1 MPKRVDLVQQRR
13 AISSAAISVID
24 RTGLEG
30 ARLRDVARAAS
41 VTTGAVTHYFDSK
54 DAVLEA
60 ALGEIVQRTLKRMES
75 RRVASA
81 PGDVEAFIRR
91 VSAYLPID
99 EQSRKEW
106 RVWMAFWGRAIADER
121 LRTIHRNYYDEIIET
136 VIGPLQLLRSGRPKL
151 SRRRLR
157 KYADASIAAID
168 GVSTRATLEP
178 ELWPVSRQRETVAEL
193 LRPMLGTFVR
203 E

>member
-1 MPKRVDLVQQRR
+1 MPKRVDLVGQRR

-60 ALGEIVQRTLKRMES
+60 ALAEIVQRTLKRMES
-75 RRVASA
+75 RRDSRA
-81 PGDVEAFIRR
+81 PQDVDPFIRR
-91 VSAYLPID
+91 VSAYLPVD

-106 RVWMAFWGRAIADER
+106 RVWLAFWGRAIADER
-121 LRTIHRNYYDEIIET
+121 LRTIHSNYYAKIVETMIE
-136 VIGPLQLLRSGRPKL
+136 PLQLLRSGRPKL
-151 SRRRLR
+151 SRRQLR
-157 KYADASIAAID
+157 KSADAVIAAVD
-168 GVSTRATLEP
+168 GVGTRATLEP
-178 ELWPVSRQRETVAEL
+178 ELWPASRQREAIARL

>member
-1 MPKRVDLVQQRR
+1 MPKRVDLVQQRLS
-13 AISSAAISVID
+13 ISSAAINVID
-24 RTGLEG
+24 RSGLEG

-54 DAVLEA
+54 DAALEA

-106 RVWMAFWGRAIADER
+106 RVWMAFWARAIADDR
-121 LRTIHRNYYDEIIET
+121 LRTIHRNYYAEIIET
-136 VIGPLQLLRSGRPKL
+136 MIGPLQLLRSGRPKL

-168 GVSTRATLEP
+168 GVGTRATLEP
-178 ELWPVSRQRETVAEL
+178 ELWPVSRQRETIAEL
-193 LRPMLGTFVR
+193 LRPMLATFVR

>member
-178 ELWPVSRQRETVAEL
+178 ELWPVSRQRETIAEL